1 MGSAA
6 FLLPAGRMV
15 PLSGRPPVTEKD
27 GGMGEA
33 SYAAACAVVKRART
47 FARERESRARARGTR
62 RDRPARNPVAT
73 PRVASRAEPGPAARG
88 RRPARRGGP
97 GAGAGHRV
105 YEPGAVAGAPPRPR
119 APPRLDR
126 RAAPRPLS
134 MALPAAG
141 SPRRL
146 VTRRAP

>member
-88 RRPARRGGP
+88 GRPARRGGAGGGGGAP
-97 GAGAGHRV
+97 LPVAAGAV
-105 YEPGAVAGAPPRPR
+105 VVPPRHPPR
-119 APPRLDR
+119 ARL
-126 RAAPRPLS
+126 
-134 MALPAAG
+134 
-141 SPRRL
+141 
-146 VTRRAP
+146 